1 MIPVPTGGAAMNRRQ
16 FSQTIL
22 GTTLGMAAAVPRLN
36 FNRAGA
42 APPNPAA
49 ATPFPLSIMLWTI
62 HRDLPFE
69 QRLEKVAEA
78 GYNAVELV
86 GEFKKWSDADFVNFN
101 RRKRELGITFDATS
115 GVDRSLTD
123 PREREAF
130 LADLDSIL
138 VSAEK
143 LECPAI
149 ILLSGNK
156 VPELSRADQHQNVV
170 EALKRAADAAEKK
183 HVTVLLENIDPEENP
198 KYFLTSVAEGF
209 EIIAEVN
216 RPNVKFLYDFY
227 HEQISEGNLIE
238 KLEKNLD
245 KIGLVHIAD
254 VPGRHE
260 PGTGEIN
267 YANIFKKLAA
277 LGYKN
282 RAAMEFL
289 PTADPVVSL
298 RAAREYVAE
307 ATKFAAK

>member
-1 MIPVPTGGAAMNRRQ
+1 MNRRE

-22 GTTLGMAAAVPRLN
+22 GSTLGVAAALPQWTHERLGAPSHN
-36 FNRAGA
+36 A
-42 APPNPAA
+42 APP
-49 ATPFPLSIMLWTI
+49 TPFPLSIMLWTI
-62 HRDLPFE
+62 YRDLPFE

-101 RRKRELGITFDATS
+101 RKKRELGITFDATS
-115 GVDRSLTD
+115 GIDRSLTD
-123 PREREAF
+123 PNQREMF
-130 LADLDSIL
+130 LTDFNAML
-138 VSAEK
+138 VTAEK

-156 VPELSRADQHQNVV
+156 VPELSHADQHQNIV
-170 EALKRAADAAEKK
+170 EALKRAADAAAKK
-183 HVTVLLENIDPEENP
+183 NVTVLLENIDPEENP

-209 EIIAEVN
+209 EIISEVN
-216 RPNVKFLYDFY
+216 HPNVKFLYDFY

-238 KLEKNLD
+238 KLEKNIE
-245 KIGLVHIAD
+245 KVGLVHVAD

-289 PTADPVVSL
+289 PTTDPVASL
-298 RAAREYVAE
+298 RAAREYVA
-307 ATKFAAK
+307 AAIAPPK

>member
-1 MIPVPTGGAAMNRRQ
+1 MNRRE

-22 GTTLGMAAAVPRLN
+22 ATALGMAPALPRLHR
-36 FNRAGA
+36 NRPTVPL
-42 APPNPAA
+42 PPDPAA

-62 HRDLPFE
+62 YRDLPFE

-101 RRKRELGITFDATS
+101 RKKRELGITFDATS

-123 PREREAF
+123 PNQREIF
-130 LADLDSIL
+130 LTDFNAIL
-138 VSAEK
+138 ATAEK

-149 ILLSGNK
+149 IVLSGNK
-156 VPELSRADQHQNVV
+156 VPELSHADQHQNVV
-170 EALKRAADAAEKK
+170 EALKRAADAAAKK
-183 HVTVLLENIDPEENP
+183 NITVLLENIDPEENP

-238 KLEKNLD
+238 KLEKN
-245 KIGLVHIAD
+245 IERVGLVHIAD

-267 YANIFKKLAA
+267 YANVYRKLAE
-277 LGYKN
+277 LNY
-282 RAAMEFL
+282 RRVVAMEFR
-289 PTADPVVSL
+289 PSGDPVTTL
-298 RAAREYVAE
+298 RAAKAHVWSAST
-307 ATKFAAK
+307 A

>member
-1 MIPVPTGGAAMNRRQ
+1 MNRRE

-22 GTTLGMAAAVPRLN
+22 GSTLGMAAALPLW
-36 FNRAGA
+36 AHEPPS
-42 APPNPAA
+42 APAPNPVP
-49 ATPFPLSIMLWTI
+49 TPPFRLSIMLWTI
-62 HRDLPFE
+62 YRDLPFE

-86 GEFKKWSDADFVNFN
+86 GEFKKWSDADYVNFN
-101 RRKRELGITFDATS
+101 RKKRELGITFDATS
-115 GVDRSLTD
+115 GIDRSLTD
-123 PREREAF
+123 PNQREIFFTDFNAM
-130 LADLDSIL
+130 LAT
-138 VSAEK
+138 AEK

-156 VPELSRADQHQNVV
+156 VPELSHADQRQNVV
-170 EALKRAADAAEKK
+170 EALKRAADAAAKK
-183 HVTVLLENIDPEENP
+183 DVTLLLENIDPEENP

-209 EIIAEVN
+209 EIVAEVN
-216 RPNVKFLYDFY
+216 HPNVKFLYDFY

-238 KLEKNLD
+238 KLEKNIE
-245 KIGLVHIAD
+245 KVGLVHIAD

-289 PTADPVVSL
+289 PTADPVASL
-298 RAAREYVAE
+298 RAAREYVA
-307 ATKFAAK
+307 AAAAPSK

>member
-1 MIPVPTGGAAMNRRQ
+1 MNRRE
-16 FSQTIL
+16 FSQKIL
-22 GTTLGMAAAVPRLN
+22 GTTLGMAAALPFCAGDRL
-36 FNRAGA
+36 A
-42 APPNPAA
+42 AQSSNAA
-49 ATPFPLSIMLWTI
+49 SATPFPLSIMLWTI
-62 HRDLPFE
+62 YRDLPFQ
-69 QRLEKVAEA
+69 QRLERVAEA

-86 GEFKKWSDADFVNFN
+86 GEFKKWSDADYVTHN
-101 RRKRELGITFDATS
+101 RKKRELGITFDATS

-123 PREREAF
+123 PNQRDIF
-130 LADLDSIL
+130 LADFDGMLITMD
-138 VSAEK
+138 K

-156 VPELSRADQHQNVV
+156 VPEQSHGDQHQNVV
-170 EALKRAADAAEKK
+170 EALKRAADAAAKK
-183 HVTVLLENIDPEENP
+183 NVTVLLENIDPEENP

-216 RPNVKFLYDFY
+216 HPNVKFLYDFY

-238 KLEKNLD
+238 KLEKN
-245 KIGLVHIAD
+245 IERVGLVHIAD

-267 YANIFKKLAA
+267 YANIFKKLVA

-289 PTADPVVSL
+289 PTADPVASL

-307 ATKFAAK
+307 ATKFADK